1 MSINE
6 RFDQVI
12 KTLYR
17 GNKRAFAQAIGVSAT
32 VVENVVGS
40 RKGKP
45 SYDVLE
51 KICANANISA
61 EWLITG
67 NGEMTRSSN
76 TGNKAVVQERFA

>member
-6 RFDQVI
+6 RFEQVI

-32 VVENVVGS
+32 VIENVVGS

-45 SYDVLE
+45 SYDVLV
-51 KICANANISA
+51 KICAKWSLQGAKLQFETLYNRQKSWYNQS
-61 EWLITG
+61 
-67 NGEMTRSSN
+67 
-76 TGNKAVVQERFA
+76 